1 MRYSGGL
8 SPSLEDVREGIR
20 GHIEGY
26 YGRRGYGL
34 LAAELKTS
42 GEVVG
47 RVGLLTTE
55 LDDEA
60 DAEIHYHMAP
70 EVWGDGLATEAARA
84 VLRWALREGELR
96 RVVAAIHPDN
106 AASRRVAEKCGLRFW
121 KEATPEDAGPLQL
134 YVLERAGGG

>member
-1 MRYSGGL
+1 MRLETARLRLRPLREDDAEVLARIFAEPEVVRYSGGL

-55 LDDEA
+55 LDDDA

-84 VLRWALREGELR
+84 VL
-96 RVVAAIHPDN
+96 
-106 AASRRVAEKCGLRFW
+106 
-121 KEATPEDAGPLQL
+121 
-134 YVLERAGGG
+134 